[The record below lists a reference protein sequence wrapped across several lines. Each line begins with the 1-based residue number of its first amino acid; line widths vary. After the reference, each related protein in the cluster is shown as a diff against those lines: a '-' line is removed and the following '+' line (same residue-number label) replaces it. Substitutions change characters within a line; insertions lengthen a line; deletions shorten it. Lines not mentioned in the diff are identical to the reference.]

1 MSDFLYLDKTS
12 KLHDLAG
19 IGFNPKTDGFVD
31 YAYDSVVDSKLVKND
46 LAKYDTLRKYLQAH
60 LHHLLNVEPD
70 VMTTAHLDMVFGQN
84 IVNFSNYIAPGQ
96 KTPAIEITNILLESL
111 TQDWLDLPIEQ
122 AFPYLQSK
130 CTGVSFVFVP
140 RTPRNHVFVI

>member
-1 MSDFLYLDKTS
+1 MSDFLYSDEFC
-12 KLHDLAG
+12 DLAG
-19 IGFNPKTDGFVD
+19 IAFNPETDGFVD
-31 YAYDSVVDSKLVKND
+31 YAYDSVVDLKLVKDD

-70 VMTTAHLDMVFGQN
+70 VMTTVHLDKVFGQN
-84 IVNFSNYIAPGQ
+84 IVNFSNYIGPGQ

-111 TQDWLDLPIEQ
+111 TQNWLDLPIEQ